1 MYDSTEIVEY
11 YHKMIGFVERVY
23 KKRAT
28 GLKRERFTLVE
39 FVRDKLAES
48 TRAGRIVCYVNF
60 FEISPH
66 MIAMLCTDF
75 AEPDPLDSAWKKAYW
90 KGLVTTTID
99 EMMSAL
105 QCPQQL
111 ITCVKPS
118 SHVKICARRLP
129 DRAFEG
135 CMARCIQKL
144 ELDLRTLND
153 FNQAR
158 VFEPLEAL
166 RVLTISAN
174 DITLGAAV
182 LGDLKALQA
191 LELRVDT
198 KLTILNGTFS
208 GLNVMKLC
216 ISSTQ
221 KGACQYKVIF
231 TRFVCF

>member
-1 MYDSTEIVEY
+1 
-11 YHKMIGFVERVY
+11 
-23 KKRAT
+23 
-28 GLKRERFTLVE
+28 
-39 FVRDKLAES
+39 
-48 TRAGRIVCYVNF
+48 
-60 FEISPH
+60 
-66 MIAMLCTDF
+66 
-75 AEPDPLDSAWKKAYW
+75 
-90 KGLVTTTID
+90 
-99 EMMSAL
+99 
-105 QCPQQL
+105 
-111 ITCVKPS
+111 
-118 SHVKICARRLP
+118 
-129 DRAFEG
+129 
-135 CMARCIQKL
+135 MARCIQKL